1 MAARQR
7 IYVWSYNDNIWKVC
21 ALFLQPAGF
30 SDTASMATAVR
41 QANPTILNWKAVPIG
56 TQITIPYAA

>member
-1 MAARQR
+1 M
-7 IYVWSYNDNIWKVC
+7 YTWMYNDNIWKVC

-30 SDTASMATAVR
+30 SDTASLVTAVR
-41 QANPTILNWKAVPIG
+41 QANPTIFDWKTVPVG